1 MGQVSHF
8 GPTLYNFRCPRARR
22 FFCIAPS
29 HKNLSDMSDDE
40 KARVWRGTE
49 KVFGSF
55 DADHEWTGTR
65 VPGWVRVAVVA
76 PPPTFAMHTI

>member
-1 MGQVSHF
+1 
-8 GPTLYNFRCPRARR
+8 
-22 FFCIAPS
+22 
-29 HKNLSDMSDDE
+29 MSDDE

-55 DADHEWTGTR
+55 DANHEWTGTR